1 MRIISKSSLL
11 VMMIL
16 LFPMATG
23 VMMGLQQPQSA
34 FAISQ
39 SVTLDDVPFVWQEI
53 NGFCNWAATSSALQY
68 IGVELDLAAVFASS
82 TVGFSYAYYK
92 YNDSLLTYP
101 GVIYKQVEPT
111 QYLSELYGVNYTV
124 YIGESLPG
132 GDQAQQLWE
141 NQGINV
147 GRISGQ
153 TDALELMR
161 STIDRGYPLLVSVDP
176 IWLPTADY
184 DYLRERG
191 LGGGGHAILIVGYN
205 NTEGTATIID
215 PGVGSFGDEF
225 GYPDDGRGNYTTITY
240 SQLSTAWSSRYYIS
254 ELFLPGPESGQDIA
268 DSLGPAIRD
277 KLLGVGSVYAPSSS
291 SAFLWSFGEG
301 AFREMSQDLRPTS
314 ILEFMSIFSG
324 IEDEQAFKAAALV
337 FMGIGI
343 ESSLTLQYLSFRTAA
358 TVLPNIILEI
368 DETDFSI
375 AVAEAIDSMSALSSN
390 STLIYPGNASRI
402 NGLVSTTFAAISSE
416 FNSTGDLESAVES
429 YSDDLSAI
437 SEYLE
442 KTADAWLLAANELSS
457 IWPSSPLGAMAPYI
471 AIGGIA
477 VVIAVIGIWYYIL
490 KKPTQ

>member
-1 MRIISKSSLL
+1 MRIISKSSLV

-16 LFPMATG
+16 FFPMTTG
-23 VMMGLQQPQSA
+23 VMMGMQYPHPS
-34 FAISQ
+34 FATSQ
-39 SVTLDDVPFVWQEI
+39 SVTLEDVPFVWQEI

-82 TVGFSYAYYK
+82 TVGFSYAYFK

-111 QYLSELYGVNYTV
+111 QFLSGLYGVNYTV
-124 YIGESLPG
+124 YIGENLPG
-132 GDQAQQLWE
+132 GDQAEQLWTNE
-141 NQGINV
+141 GINV

-161 STIDRGYPLLVSVDP
+161 STIDQGYPLLVSVDP

-215 PGVGSFGDEF
+215 PGVGSFGDKY

-254 ELFLPGPESGQDIA
+254 ELFRPGLESHEDIA

-277 KLLGVGSVYAPSSS
+277 KLLGVGSAYAPSSS
-291 SAFLWSFGEG
+291 SAFLWSFGEA
-301 AFREMSQDLRPTS
+301 AFRKMGEDLDQSS
-314 ILEFMSIFSG
+314 ILEFLSIFDSV
-324 IEDEQAFKAAALV
+324 EDEKAFKRAALV

-343 ESSLTLQYLSFRTAA
+343 ESSLTLQYLAFRTAA
-358 TVLPNIILEI
+358 EALLKIVPELH
-368 DETDFSI
+368 ETGFPG
-375 AVAEAIDSMSALSSN
+375 AAAEAISSLAALSSN
-390 STLIYPGNASRI
+390 STLIYPGNTSRI
-402 NGLVSTTFAAISSE
+402 DGLVSSTFAGISSE
-416 FNSTGDLESAVES
+416 LNSTGNLESSLES
-429 YSDDLSAI
+429 YSEELNAI
-437 SEYLE
+437 SNYLE
-442 KTADAWLLAANELSS
+442 ETADAWLLAGNEISE
-457 IWPSSPLGAMAPYI
+457 IWPSSPLSTMTVYL

-477 VVIAVIGIWYYIL
+477 VLIAVVGIWFYVF